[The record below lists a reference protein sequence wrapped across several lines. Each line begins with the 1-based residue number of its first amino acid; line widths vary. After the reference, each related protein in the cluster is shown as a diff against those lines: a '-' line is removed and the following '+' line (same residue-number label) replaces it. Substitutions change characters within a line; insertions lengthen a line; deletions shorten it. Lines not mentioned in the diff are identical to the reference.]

1 MRTFKGEK
9 EEHIMKETTRLRQ
22 LLQQPGMLVA
32 PGAHDVMTA
41 RIVEAEGF
49 QAVYLGGF
57 AASASMLGIPDHSLI
72 TMTELLA
79 QARNVAAA
87 VNIPI
92 MADIDDGGGTP
103 LSVRRTIRLAEQT
116 GLAGVHVEDLIP
128 GKHFLSHRDR
138 LFSKEQAVD
147 KIKAAVDARTDQDFV
162 IIARSDAIGVTSLD
176 DALERG
182 NAFAEAGADL
192 IFLPYL
198 RAKDTKRAVD
208 ALSKPLFNVNIDTPK
223 EELEQA
229 GLKVAVYPVQSL
241 FIAYK
246 AVRDM
251 IKELK
256 ATGTVAN
263 FAQRTPTWE
272 EFNEFIGAKEATQLA
287 EKYRI
292 V

>member
-1 MRTFKGEK
+1 MKG
-9 EEHIMKETTRLRQ
+9 TTELRQ
-22 LLQQPGMLVA
+22 LLREPGMLVA

-49 QAVYLGGF
+49 QALYLGGF

-92 MADIDDGGGTP
+92 LADVDDGGGTP
-103 LSVRRTIRLAEQT
+103 LSVRRTIRLAEQA
-116 GLAGVHVEDLIP
+116 GLAAVHLEDLVP
-128 GKHFLSHRDR
+128 GKHFVGHRDR
-138 LFSKEQAVD
+138 LFSREQATD
-147 KIKAAVDARTDQDFV
+147 KIKAAVDARTDPDFV

-176 DALERG
+176 DALSRA
-182 NAFAEAGADL
+182 NAYTEAGADL
-192 IFLPYL
+192 LFLPYL
-198 RAKDTKRAVD
+198 RQQDTRKAVD
-208 ALSKPLFNVNIDTPK
+208 ALPKPLLNVVIDTPK
-223 EELEQA
+223 EELQRI

-246 AVRDM
+246 AVRDTL
-251 IKELK
+251 KELR
-256 ATGTVAN
+256 ATGTIAN
-263 FAQRTPTWE
+263 LAQRTPSRE

-287 EKYRI
+287 EKYHI

>member
-1 MRTFKGEK
+1 MNS
-9 EEHIMKETTRLRQ
+9 TTRLRQ

-32 PGAHDVMTA
+32 PGAHDVMSA

-87 VNIPI
+87 VHIPI

-103 LSVRRTIRLAEQT
+103 LSVRRTIRLAEQA

-128 GKHFLSHRDR
+128 GKHFLGHKDR
-138 LFSKEQAVD
+138 LFSKEQAVN
-147 KIKAAVDARTDQDFV
+147 KIKAAVDARTDPDFV

-198 RAKDTKRAVD
+198 RPKDTKRAVD
-208 ALSKPLFNVNIDTPK
+208 ALAKPLFNVNIDTPK
-223 EELEQA
+223 AELERA

-241 FIAYK
+241 FVAYK

-256 ATGTVAN
+256 ATGAIAN

>member
-1 MRTFKGEK
+1 MKG
-9 EEHIMKETTRLRQ
+9 TTKLRQ
-22 LLQQPGMLVA
+22 LLREPGLLVA

-49 QAVYLGGF
+49 QALYLGGF

-92 MADIDDGGGTP
+92 LADVDDGGGTP
-103 LSVRRTIRLAEQT
+103 LSTRRTIRLAEQT
-116 GLAGVHVEDLIP
+116 GLAGVHVEDLVP
-128 GKHFLSHRDR
+128 GKHFIGHRDR
-138 LFSKEQAVD
+138 LFSKEQAAD
-147 KIKAAVDARTDQDFV
+147 KIKAAVDARTDPDFV
-162 IIARSDAIGVTSLD
+162 IIARSDAIGVTSLE
-176 DALERG
+176 DALDRA
-182 NAFAEAGADL
+182 NAYAEAGADL
-192 IFLPYL
+192 LFLPYL
-198 RAKDTKRAVD
+198 RPQDTGKVVA
-208 ALSKPLFNVNIDTPK
+208 ALPKPLFNVVIDTPK
-223 EELEQA
+223 EELERA

-251 IKELK
+251 VKELR
-256 ATGTVAN
+256 ATGTIAN
-263 FAQRTPTWE
+263 LAQRTPSFG

-287 EKYRI
+287 KKYRI

>member
-1 MRTFKGEK
+1 MKG
-9 EEHIMKETTRLRQ
+9 TTRLRQ
-22 LLQQPGMLVA
+22 LLQEPGMLIA

-57 AASASMLGIPDHSLI
+57 ATSASMLGIPDHSLI

-79 QARNVAAA
+79 NARNVAAA
-87 VNIPI
+87 VSIPI
-92 MADIDDGGGTP
+92 LADIDDGGGTP
-103 LSVRRTIRLAEQT
+103 LSAQRTIRLAEQA
-116 GLAGVHVEDLIP
+116 GLAGVHLEDLVP
-128 GKHFLSHRDR
+128 GKHFVGHRDR
-138 LFSKEQAVD
+138 LFSKEQAAD
-147 KIKAAVDARTDQDFV
+147 KIKAAVDARTDPDFV

-176 DALERG
+176 DALDR
-182 NAFAEAGADL
+182 ASAYAEAGADL
-192 IFLPYL
+192 LFLPYL
-198 RAKDTKRAVD
+198 RLKDTKQVVA
-208 ALSKPLFNVNIDTPK
+208 ALPKPLLNVVIDTPK

-229 GLKVAVYPVQSL
+229 GLKVAIYPVQSL

-251 IKELK
+251 IKALK

-263 FAQRTPTWE
+263 YAQCTPSWE
-272 EFNEFIGAKEATQLA
+272 EFNAFIGSKEATQLA
-287 EKYRI
+287 EKYHI

>member
-1 MRTFKGEK
+1 MKGP
-9 EEHIMKETTRLRQ
+9 TRLRQ

-103 LSVRRTIRLAEQT
+103 LSVRRTIRLAEQA

-128 GKHFLSHRDR
+128 GKHFLGHKDR
-138 LFSKEQAVD
+138 LFTKEQAVD
-147 KIKAAVDARTDQDFV
+147 KVKAAVDARTDQDFV
-162 IIARSDAIGVTSLD
+162 IIARSDAIGVTSLEE
-176 DALERG
+176 ALDRG

-198 RAKDTKRAVD
+198 RVKDTKRAVD
-208 ALSKPLFNVNIDTPK
+208 ALSKPLFNVNIDTPQ
-223 EELEQA
+223 EELERA
-229 GLKVAVYPVQSL
+229 GLKVAVYPIQSL

-251 IKELK
+251 VKELRI
-256 ATGTVAN
+256 TGTVTN

-272 EFNEFIGAKEATQLA
+272 EFNEFIGAKEATQSA

>member
-1 MRTFKGEK
+1 VKG
-9 EEHIMKETTRLRQ
+9 TRQLRQ
-22 LLQQPGMLVA
+22 LLNEPGMLVA
-32 PGAHDVMTA
+32 PGAHDVMSA

-57 AASASMLGIPDHSLI
+57 ATSASMLGIPDHSLI

-92 MADIDDGGGTP
+92 ISDIDDAGGTP
-103 LSVRRTIRLAEQT
+103 LSARRTIRLAEQA
-116 GLAGVHVEDLIP
+116 GLAGVHVED
-128 GKHFLSHRDR
+128 RDR
-138 LFSKEQAVD
+138 LFSKTEAAD
-147 KIKAAVDARTDQDFV
+147 KVKAAVDARTDSDFM

-176 DALERG
+176 DALERA
-182 NAFAEAGADL
+182 NAYAEAGADL

-198 RAKDTKRAVD
+198 RLRDTRKVVD
-208 ALSKPLFNVNIDTPK
+208 ALPKPLLNVVMDTPK
-223 EELEQA
+223 QDLEQA
-229 GLKVAVYPVQSL
+229 GLKVAIYPVQSL
-241 FIAYK
+241 FFAYK
-246 AVRDM
+246 AVREM

-256 ATGTVAN
+256 SAGTIGN
-263 FAQRTPTWE
+263 FAQRTPTME
-272 EFNEFIGAKEATQLA
+272 EFNEFIGAKEATRLA

>member
-1 MRTFKGEK
+1 MKG
-9 EEHIMKETTRLRQ
+9 TTKLRQ
-22 LLQQPGMLVA
+22 LLREPGMLVA
-32 PGAHDVMTA
+32 PGAHDVMSA

-92 MADIDDGGGTP
+92 LADIDDGGGTS
-103 LSVRRTIRLAEQT
+103 LSTRRTIRLAEQA
-116 GLAGVHVEDLIP
+116 GPAGVHVEDLIP
-128 GKHFLSHRDR
+128 GKHFLGHRDR
-138 LFSKEQAVD
+138 LFAKEQAAD
-147 KIKAAVDARTDQDFV
+147 KVKAAVDARTDPDFV

-176 DALERG
+176 DALDRA
-182 NAFAEAGADL
+182 NAYAEAGADL
-192 IFLPYL
+192 LFLPYL
-198 RAKDTKRAVD
+198 KLQDTRKAVD
-208 ALSKPLFNVNIDTPK
+208 ALPKPLFNVVIDTPTK
-223 EELEQA
+223 ELEQT

-251 IKELK
+251 LKELRE
-256 ATGTVAN
+256 AGTIAN
-263 FAQRTPTWE
+263 FAQRTPPFE
-272 EFNEFIGAKEATQLA
+272 EFNEFIGAKEATLLA

>member
-1 MRTFKGEK
+1 
-9 EEHIMKETTRLRQ
+9 
-22 LLQQPGMLVA
+22 MLIA

-41 RIVEAEGF
+41 RIVEAEDF
-49 QAVYLGGF
+49 QALYLGGF

-92 MADIDDGGGTP
+92 LADIDDGGGTP
-103 LSVRRTIRLAEQT
+103 LSARRTIRLAEQA
-116 GLAGVHVEDLIP
+116 GLAGVHVEDLVP
-128 GKHFLSHRDR
+128 GKHFVGHRDR
-138 LFSKEQAVD
+138 LFSKEQAAD
-147 KIKAAVDARTDQDFV
+147 KIKAAVDARTDPDFV

-176 DALERG
+176 DALDRA
-182 NAFAEAGADL
+182 NAYAEAGADL
-192 IFLPYL
+192 LFLPYL
-198 RAKDTKRAVD
+198 RLRDTKRTVD
-208 ALSKPLFNVNIDTPK
+208 ALTKPLFNVVIDTPK
-223 EELEQA
+223 EELERA

-251 IKELK
+251 VKELS
-256 ATGTVAN
+256 ATGTIAN
-263 FAQRTPTWE
+263 FAQRTPSWE

>member
-1 MRTFKGEK
+1 
-9 EEHIMKETTRLRQ
+9 MKSTAKLRQ
-22 LLQQPGMLVA
+22 LLQKPGMLVA

-49 QAVYLGGF
+49 AAVYLGGF

-103 LSVRRTIRLAEQT
+103 LSVRRTIRLAEQA

-128 GKHFLSHRDR
+128 GKHFVGHRDR
-138 LFSKEQAVD
+138 LFAKEQAAD

-176 DALERG
+176 DALDR
-182 NAFAEAGADL
+182 AHAYAEAGADL
-192 IFLPYL
+192 LFLPYL
-198 RAKDTKRAVD
+198 RAKDTKKAVE
-208 ALSKPLFNVNIDTPK
+208 ALPKPLFNVVIDTPK
-223 EELEQA
+223 DELEQA
-229 GLKVAVYPVQSL
+229 GLKVAIYPVQSL

-251 IKELK
+251 VKELK

-263 FAQRTPTWE
+263 FAQRTPGWE
-272 EFNEFIGAKEATQLA
+272 EFNEFIGAKEATHLA